1 MLSNQGFPAD
11 TEKIYHALECV
22 LEGESVDSLSWL
34 HNHVAQDYLLRVD
47 STNVAYEQKHKS
59 IYFKYQALIFGF
71 YYQLLRQPLS
81 FHLVQAE
88 AFFHGAWGG
97 NSTTLLTMCTQS
109 GRCLRIDAKV
119 SRAHVLYMLAAMYN
133 GWPKVFDTTSTLP
146 GLTGI
151 VGPISVLALS
161 HIPTTNKPNE
171 ISRIAIV
178 DLPMVFDQKTIQTG
192 KWLMYNEE
200 ESPFALLEHDSTN
213 FGSITSGT
221 PDQHE
226 PTDMAYDVLMRQI
239 SDKTNEEDD
248 RMVFTTEEA
257 VPRILSDEGN
267 TSDGL
272 ESPKMPA
279 RNVIESRKNHTLPE
293 PIFALSLP
301 LLVDRIM
308 QYLPLPTSEPEVSP
322 GKVRV
327 HWTSVC
333 SIQSSFDNTLT
344 LTIAG

>member
-1 MLSNQGFPAD
+1 
-11 TEKIYHALECV
+11 
-22 LEGESVDSLSWL
+22 
-34 HNHVAQDYLLRVD
+34 
-47 STNVAYEQKHKS
+47 
-59 IYFKYQALIFGF
+59 
-71 YYQLLRQPLS
+71 
-81 FHLVQAE
+81 
-88 AFFHGAWGG
+88 
-97 NSTTLLTMCTQS
+97 
-109 GRCLRIDAKV
+109 
-119 SRAHVLYMLAAMYN
+119 MLAAMYN

-146 GLTGI
+146 GLNCI